1 MRRLTILVPIA
12 ARASGTARG
21 HTRSVE
27 QEHSRGAR
35 EREALH
41 ALPNISPRPCLP
53 LPPSPSEA
61 TSFPARVFIPRDIR
75 SLARAFNRIHH
86 IIMCVT
92 TDTDEWRV
100 SVRVHSESGHP
111 AQAHTRRPATPD
123 KEAPPHPGTL
133 KVTKLSVSAHT
144 TPGEMLLH
152 SIQTKAAGVPRAP
165 PQALT

>member
-1 MRRLTILVPIA
+1 
-12 ARASGTARG
+12 
-21 HTRSVE
+21 
-27 QEHSRGAR
+27 
-35 EREALH
+35 
-41 ALPNISPRPCLP
+41 
-53 LPPSPSEA
+53 
-61 TSFPARVFIPRDIR
+61 
-75 SLARAFNRIHH
+75 
-86 IIMCVT
+86 MCVT